1 MMLLIHLHCFKLQ
14 AQRPRI
20 EEDKKF
26 SNTPPEQESRNLQ
39 DTNFFIKYKNGIS
52 ISILLAN
59 NQEHTSQTK
68 ILLKQQQSNHKTLWS
83 IIWSKHNT
91 TPPKPRICSSKATK
105 LVLKMVTNLSKI
117 KLIRQKGSGVWLPNE
132 PTIGVQD
139 NNNNNNRG
147 NNMLERLM
155 IAAVNNFPTMRKK

>member
-1 MMLLIHLHCFKLQ
+1 MLLIHLHCFKLQ

-105 LVLKMVTNLSKI
+105 LVLKMVTTLTWAKSNLSDK
-117 KLIRQKGSGVWLPNE
+117 RV
-132 PTIGVQD
+132 
-139 NNNNNNRG
+139 
-147 NNMLERLM
+147 LEFDSQMSQLLEFKTTTTTTEV
-155 IAAVNNFPTMRKK
+155 IICWKD